1 MVYRHK
7 KTRLISGSL
16 QNVVL
21 LLTTT
26 TKTSRAIILIG
37 LLTNGRYVFKR
48 ECDCCHHSVVY
59 MPVTKKS
66 KKKAIK
72 VAFLHAGSE
81 CAVLI
86 PVPRGIQFLPVGL
99 VVAVYKIF
107 HKILSHAKVTH
118 LLEPATVLPK
128 VVTND
133 SKLFGTVQF

>member
-72 VAFLHAGSE
+72 VAFLHAGYEFQRHS
-81 CAVLI
+81 I
-86 PVPRGIQFLPVGL
+86 
-99 VVAVYKIF
+99 VVVDLLD
-107 HKILSHAKVTH
+107 LSPNTFTD
-118 LLEPATVLPK
+118 LLC
-128 VVTND
+128 
-133 SKLFGTVQF
+133 